1 MITRFN
7 RFVDWFGLTIIMLA
21 IVGSVVASVGYLV
34 TLVALALRSIVLGG
48 V

>member
-21 IVGSVVASVGYLV
+21 IVGSVVGSVGYLV
-34 TLVALALRSIVLGG
+34 VLT
-48 V
+48 VRAVVEVL